1 MAFISR
7 FFTPPSQS
15 FFLFG
20 PRGTGK
26 STLMKLRYQNA
37 LWIDLLRPDT
47 LRSYLARPERLYE
60 SIEGYTKRDNKKG
73 KNIIVIDEVQQA
85 PTLLPVVHSLIE
97 EKRNLQFILTG
108 SSSRKLKRTGAD
120 LLGGRALRCTLY
132 PFMAAELQGEFS
144 FSQALSYGL
153 LPLLLGKTDPQE
165 TLDAYIHLYLQ
176 EEVQAEGLVRNLGNF
191 ARFLEVV
198 SFSHGSLLNVTNIAR
213 ECEVKRK
220 TVENYITV
228 LEELLLAFQLPVF
241 SKRAQRALTI
251 QPKFYLFDTGV
262 FRTLRPRGP
271 LDRSEEIEGAALE
284 GLVAQHL
291 KAWVDY
297 STSSHTLSF
306 WRTRSG
312 VEVDFIVYG
321 PKDVWAIEVKNAK
334 RVSSNDTKHLETFL
348 KDYPM
353 AKALL
358 LYRGTEYIQLKNV
371 LCIPCEDFL
380 RQLRPNQDLWQD
392 L

>member
-1 MAFISR
+1 MTFIAR

-26 STLMKLRYQNA
+26 STLMKSRYQNA
-37 LWIDLLRPDT
+37 LWVDLLRPDI

-60 SIEGYTKRDNKKG
+60 VVEGYSG
-73 KNIIVIDEVQQA
+73 KNRASGPAIIVIDEVQKVPA
-85 PTLLPVVHSLIE
+85 LLPVVHSLIE
-97 EKRNLQFILTG
+97 EKRNFQFVLTG
-108 SSSRKLKRTGAD
+108 SSARKLKRTGAD
-120 LLGGRALRCTLY
+120 LLGGRALRCALY
-132 PFMAAELQGEFS
+132 PFMAAELGDQFS
-144 FSQALSYGL
+144 FSQVLSYGL
-153 LPLLLGKTDPQE
+153 LPLLLDKTNPQE

-176 EEVQAEGLVRNLGNF
+176 EEVQAESLVRSLESF
-191 ARFLEVV
+191 VRFLEAV
-198 SFSHGSLLNVTNIAR
+198 SFSHASLLNVTNIAR

-220 TVENYITV
+220 TVENYIV
-228 LEELLLAFQLPVF
+228 ILEELLLAFQLPVF
-241 SKRAQRALTI
+241 SKHAQRELTV

-271 LDRSEEIEGAALE
+271 LDKQEEIEGAALE

-297 STSSHTLSF
+297 SVSSHTLSF

-312 VEVDFIVYG
+312 VEVDFVVYG
-321 PKDVWAIEVKNAK
+321 PKDMWAIEVKNAK

-380 RQLRPNQDLWQD
+380 RRLRPNHDLWVV
-392 L
+392 